1 MKEIVNLIGQKFD
14 RLTVVETIKSNFY
27 LCKCDCGNEKR
38 VSGSDL
44 KRGHIR
50 SCGCLRREIHKKQA
64 LIMADNNR
72 KLNKYIKKD
81 NYYIGIDFSDKIFYL
96 SEMDYELVKDLC
108 WHINRDGYVCS
119 RLDGKNIFM
128 HRFIMG
134 IAKKEYTSDIVIDH
148 INRKRNDNRRENL
161 RICSIVENNRNKTIS
176 SNNKS
181 GFIGVIPIEDKY
193 VSYIQRKRIGT
204 FNTIEEAVVAR
215 LKAEKE
221 IFGDSSPQRDL
232 FEEYGIKEWNNNE
245 N

>member
-1 MKEIVNLIGQKFD
+1 
-14 RLTVVETIKSNFY
+14 
-27 LCKCDCGNEKR
+27 
-38 VSGSDL
+38 
-44 KRGHIR
+44 
-50 SCGCLRREIHKKQA
+50 
-64 LIMADNNR
+64 
-72 KLNKYIKKD
+72 
-81 NYYIGIDFSDKIFYL
+81 
-96 SEMDYELVKDLC
+96 MDYELVKDLC

-134 IAKKEYTSDIVIDH
+134 ITKKEYTSDIVIDH